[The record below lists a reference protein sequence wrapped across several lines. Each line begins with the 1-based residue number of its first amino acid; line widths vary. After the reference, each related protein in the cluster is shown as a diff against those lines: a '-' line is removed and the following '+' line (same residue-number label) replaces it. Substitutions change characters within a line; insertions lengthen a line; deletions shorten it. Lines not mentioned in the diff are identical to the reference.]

1 MVISNK
7 TADLL
12 ARLKPPQ
19 VLTFTESE
27 TLPVHIHP
35 IYVQEMQSRT
45 QLLWTIISGS
55 AVSENGYIMQGME
68 SPEALIYLLR
78 LSFVYLRC
86 QGSVNFLFNLL

>member
-19 VLTFTESE
+19 VPSFTESE
-27 TLPVHIHP
+27 TLPEHIHP

-45 QLLWTIISGS
+45 QSLDQHIRLCCHR
-55 AVSENGYIMQGME
+55 ERIMQGME

-78 LSFVYLRC
+78 
-86 QGSVNFLFNLL
+86 